1 MWGPGCEKVRKPW
14 VLWLKALEF
23 ERAFNRATDALK
35 VRLV

>member
-14 VLWLKALEF
+14 VLWLEF